1 MNPLIKALGLSLLN
15 AIAYLILRWHDV
27 YASFFPGKEM
37 NAIKVSGSSFLVI
50 WGLGLF
56 MVVLIAVIAGRLSV
70 PRNLLSKNVF
80 RQFY

>member
-37 NAIKVSGSSFLVI
+37 NAIKVSGSSFLLI

-70 PRNLLSKNVF
+70 PRNLLSKNIF
-80 RQFY
+80 SIKR

>member
-27 YASFFPGKEM
+27 YASLFPGKEM

-70 PRNLLSKNVF
+70 PRNLLSKNIF
-80 RQFY
+80 SIKR